1 MAPDLER
8 SNRADARLSILTFNV
23 KRYPLI
29 LIWLVLWLV
38 APLALLRM
46 VWAIITNPERAWM
59 IALSFDDLGNVATN
73 GQLGQSISSRAA
85 HDRPQKWACLLC
97 KLLDKLDPGH
107 CDRAMTASD
116 QNLEK

>member
-1 MAPDLER
+1 MSPSAM
-8 SNRADARLSILTFNV
+8 

-29 LIWLVLWLV
+29 LIWFALWIV
-38 APLALLRM
+38 APLALIRM
-46 VWAIITNPERAWM
+46 AWAILTNPERAWL

-73 GQLGQSISSRAA
+73 GALGQSISSRAA

-107 CDRAMTASD
+107 CDRAMISTN

>member
-1 MAPDLER
+1 M
-8 SNRADARLSILTFNV
+8 

-29 LIWLVLWLV
+29 LIWFALWIV
-38 APLALLRM
+38 APLALIRM
-46 VWAIITNPERAWM
+46 AWAIFTNPERSWR

-73 GQLGQSISSRAA
+73 GYLGQSISSRAA

-107 CDRAMTASD
+107 CDRAMTATD